1 MIDLPCNKMTEEGR
15 LLARLTVWVGGYSG
29 TTLIRTWD
37 FSRELPKTRTVK
49 VRDIILIMIF

>member
-1 MIDLPCNKMTEEGR
+1 MIDLLCNKMTGGGS
-15 LLARLTVWVGGYSG
+15 LTCKVDLWVGGYSG